1 MVAEVAPGSA
11 TALPASSLN
20 LMSPRWSTAAKTRSS
35 EVLSD
40 SVTPIT
46 LRCRG
51 VSRASGATRQHHWEL
66 KPGPWRGWQH
76 LHRGQRLLEVRPVLL
91 GGLDACGADGDIV
104 GARER
109 EVGALGLAQ
118 PREHLVEDVEV
129 PVTLALRGHRHR
141 PLTPPAHAAAAERR
155 SSGAGPVGSTA
166 IGQTQWAHL
175 NDDARLLEEVDVD
188 GGTAEEATGVEVQ
201 PRRAPC
207 PGRKRLISMLL
218 V

>member
-1 MVAEVAPGSA
+1 MVGGVAPGSA

-51 VSRASGATRQHHWEL
+51 VSRASGVTRQHHWEL
-66 KPGPWRGWQH
+66 KPGRWRGCQH

-91 GGLDACGADGDIV
+91 GGLDARGADGDIV

-129 PVTLALRGHRHR
+129 PVTLALRRRQGATARSRR
-141 PLTPPAHAAAAERR
+141 PLTPPPPSAEWSGRSGQHGNRTDPVGTPERR
-155 SSGAGPVGSTA
+155 RATSRGGRRQRRHRRGSR
-166 IGQTQWAHL
+166 W
-175 NDDARLLEEVDVD
+175 R
-188 GGTAEEATGVEVQ
+188 
-201 PRRAPC
+201 
-207 PGRKRLISMLL
+207 
-218 V
+218 